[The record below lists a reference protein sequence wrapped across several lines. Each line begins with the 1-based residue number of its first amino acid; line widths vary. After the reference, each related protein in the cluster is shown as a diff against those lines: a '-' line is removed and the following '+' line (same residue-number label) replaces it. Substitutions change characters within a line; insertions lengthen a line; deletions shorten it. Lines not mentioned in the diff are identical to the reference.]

1 MASLESQLATVK
13 AQADADQLNAEHL
26 MEQMEQRYAALAA
39 EHTQVSGRRTRARSA
54 RVRSMRSPGT
64 WGVRRK
70 DARAIKIARLSPRFF
85 FSSSEKKKNEV
96 CRVVVVVVEDS
107 KK

>member
-1 MASLESQLATVK
+1 
-13 AQADADQLNAEHL
+13 

-39 EHTQVSGRRTRARSA
+39 EHTQVSGRRTTCAKRASA
-54 RVRSMRSPGT
+54 IDAIARE

-85 FSSSEKKKNEV
+85 PARPKNKTKCAASSLLLLLRIKKINIKI
-96 CRVVVVVVEDS
+96 
-107 KK
+107 